1 MRKTNAKRFT
11 SLSEIEIEIGVNVQR
26 DSIAIPPPN
35 HSQSIRNCWFVI
47 SFTHVH
53 TTNAKRLPLSEGMF
67 KEIEIRIGVYVTNCK
82 NRVTLFHP
90 LTLVGRSEIE
100 IEIGVN
106 PPPNHSQS
114 TCAYNKVFKE
124 IEIRI
129 GVYVQRDSIAIPS
142 YNYSQSITNYLFV
155 VCHMFTHVHT
165 TNAKRL
171 KPLSEGGA

>member
-35 HSQSIRNCWFVI
+35 HSQSIRNRWFVI

-53 TTNAKRLPLSEGMF
+53 TTNAKRLKPLSEGM
-67 KEIEIRIGVYVTNCK
+67 
-82 NRVTLFHP
+82 
-90 LTLVGRSEIE
+90 
-100 IEIGVN
+100 
-106 PPPNHSQS
+106 
-114 TCAYNKVFKE
+114 FKE

-155 VCHMFTHVHT
+155 VLFTHVLT
-165 TNAKRL
+165 IYAKRF
-171 KPLSEGGA
+171 KPLSEGVHGKGKNIFFRSREITLFHPLTIVKVLGIVSLSFRFPMCVKQMQNGPHPCRKLKLR

>member
-35 HSQSIRNCWFVI
+35 HSQSIKNCWFVI

-53 TTNAKRLPLSEGMF
+53 TTNAKRLKPLSEGM
-67 KEIEIRIGVYVTNCK
+67 
-82 NRVTLFHP
+82 
-90 LTLVGRSEIE
+90 
-100 IEIGVN
+100 
-106 PPPNHSQS
+106 
-114 TCAYNKVFKE
+114 FKE

-155 VCHMFTHVHT
+155 VLFTHTMQTVNNT
-165 TNAKRL
+165 SAYN
-171 KPLSEGGA
+171 

>member
-53 TTNAKRLPLSEGMF
+53 TTNAKRLKPLSEGM
-67 KEIEIRIGVYVTNCK
+67 
-82 NRVTLFHP
+82 
-90 LTLVGRSEIE
+90 
-100 IEIGVN
+100 
-106 PPPNHSQS
+106 
-114 TCAYNKVFKE
+114 FKE

-155 VCHMFTHVHT
+155 VLFTHVLT
-165 TNAKRL
+165 TNAKRF
-171 KPLSEGGA
+171 KPLSEGVHGKGKNIFFRYREMITIFHPLTIVKVLGIVSLSFRFPMCVKQMQNGSHPCRKLKLR